1 MGEEVLGLKKV
12 LVLGGTRFF
21 GKRLVHAWVEA
32 GADVTVATRGL
43 AEVELPSGVK
53 RLTLDRDDRESLA
66 AAGEQSWDIVY
77 DNICY
82 SSQNALD
89 ACDVFR
95 GKVGK
100 YVLTSTLSVYD
111 FSDESLK
118 EEAFDPYTYEI
129 VPLARDKVTYQEG
142 KRQAEAVFFQQTDFP
157 VAAVRFPIVLA
168 EDDYTQRL
176 HFHVEH
182 IQQERPIGIANPQAV
197 MCFIHAQEAAEFLQ
211 WVGASSVTGPVNACS
226 HGTIRQQTLMENIA
240 KVVGK
245 PAQLVA
251 EKDAADFSPF
261 AFPSSFYMD
270 NQKAQAAGFSF
281 WELDAWLPELIQTIS
296 TKLSEQKV

>member
-1 MGEEVLGLKKV
+1 MKKV

-21 GKRLVHAWVEA
+21 GKRLVHGLVEA

-43 AEVELPSGVK
+43 AEVELPPGVK
-53 RLTLDRDDRESLA
+53 RLTLDRDDRESLS

-118 EEAFDPYTYEI
+118 EEAFDPFHYEI
-129 VPLARDKVTYQEG
+129 LPATREKVTYQEG
-142 KRQAEAVFFQQTDFP
+142 KRQAEAVFFQQSDFP

-182 IQQERPIGIANPQAV
+182 IQQERPIGIANPQAI
-197 MCFIHAQEAAEFLQ
+197 MCFIHAQEAAEFLH
-211 WVGASSVTGPVNACS
+211 WVGTSSLTGPINACS
-226 HGTIRQQTLMENIA
+226 NGTIRQQSLMENIA
-240 KVVGK
+240 QIVGK
-245 PAQLVA
+245 PVELVA
-251 EKDAADFSPF
+251 EQDAADFSPF
-261 AFPSSFYMD
+261 AFPASFYMD
-270 NQKAQAAGFSF
+270 NQKAQAAGFTF
-281 WELDAWLPELIQTIS
+281 RELDEWLPELIQTIS
-296 TKLSEQKV
+296 TKLSTPKV